1 MQIEFHRQDQVLLW
15 IQTMLKAIGCGPKYD
30 NRKETDENAFLKA
43 LGTSDTAYQKCYI
56 RVYPITVSPL
66 YTCVR

>member
-1 MQIEFHRQDQVLLW
+1 
-15 IQTMLKAIGCGPKYD
+15 MLKAIGCGPKYD